1 MAIFEVDAT
10 GVHVP
15 SLEEAQANVLAQLS
29 AIFGDD
35 LARASQTPQ
44 AQLAGVIAILE
55 AIVGEALVRLG
66 NAQDPDKAVGTQ
78 LDTIGSLLDILR
90 DQATRSRVTATVT
103 GVPGTN
109 LPALSRAKT
118 TAEAEFRTTTSVT
131 LAPQP
136 GVTVDMEAVDFGP
149 VEAAAGTLTEIVT
162 VIPGW
167 ETITNVSAAVV
178 GVSRQGDPAYRTARR
193 TRTAHRSLGPMS
205 ALEAAVDEA
214 LGGKSR
220 VAENATTAAVVLQ
233 EWSIN
238 PHSILVVAQS
248 GTDGDIR
255 RAIETHRGMGVG
267 TMVGIVGGTPD
278 NSALDAVNNGTV
290 NWNGTDYTGL
300 DLTTSTDDAAKAT
313 TLTTLLDG
321 TGVTVRAI
329 DGIYIAMFGWQPA
342 VTPMFGTGTVITD
355 FGLAPAV
362 SDYPTG
368 PFVRPRERTLTVMMA
383 VTQGAGFPADGLALL
398 RASALRVASGYQIGQ
413 QAWSNDFLQAA
424 EAVTGTRITAITVQH
439 NGTAVSGVDIPL
451 DALYVLPTANIS
463 IVIT

>member
-1 MAIFEVDAT
+1 MAIFQVDAT

-15 SLEEAQANVLAQLS
+15 SLEEAQAAVLAQLS

-162 VIPGW
+162 VIPRMGDHHQR
-167 ETITNVSAAVV
+167 ILRSGRRIPPGRP
-178 GVSRQGDPAYRTARR
+178 GVPHRAPDSHRAPFSWPYERAR
-193 TRTAHRSLGPMS
+193 
-205 ALEAAVDEA
+205 
-214 LGGKSR
+214 GGC
-220 VAENATTAAVVLQ
+220 
-233 EWSIN
+233 
-238 PHSILVVAQS
+238 
-248 GTDGDIR
+248 
-255 RAIETHRGMGVG
+255 
-267 TMVGIVGGTPD
+267 
-278 NSALDAVNNGTV
+278 
-290 NWNGTDYTGL
+290 
-300 DLTTSTDDAAKAT
+300 
-313 TLTTLLDG
+313 
-321 TGVTVRAI
+321 
-329 DGIYIAMFGWQPA
+329 
-342 VTPMFGTGTVITD
+342 
-355 FGLAPAV
+355 
-362 SDYPTG
+362 
-368 PFVRPRERTLTVMMA
+368 
-383 VTQGAGFPADGLALL
+383 
-398 RASALRVASGYQIGQ
+398 
-413 QAWSNDFLQAA
+413 
-424 EAVTGTRITAITVQH
+424 
-439 NGTAVSGVDIPL
+439 
-451 DALYVLPTANIS
+451 
-463 IVIT
+463 